1 MKVESSR
8 NKISLSTLF
17 GVYLQLGLTAF
28 GFTAL
33 QKVKQ
38 MVRKRRWLTEI
49 ELEEGLALVQ
59 LYPGPIMVNLNTY
72 IGYRLRGLPGA
83 LVSTL
88 GFIVPTTVLM
98 ITLSAFY
105 FSLGRF
111 PWVKPVFTGLEAIV
125 VGVVLNV
132 VLDFGKRGIKNPV
145 QAGIAVLAFSV
156 LVLHLN
162 VAILV
167 FLALLAGALFLRQ
180 ENRRIENK
188 METVPGSG
196 KKIESRWKRWYGIP
210 VAALFL
216 LGGIVFSIWLSSDIG
231 TTALSFFKIGSI
243 AFGNG
248 LTILPLIQAD
258 VVDRFHWLTLN
269 QFVDGIALS
278 QITPGPFLVIATFIG
293 FKLSG
298 VWGALLTTFAIFSPS
313 FVLTLVFT
321 EVFTHVKNLSFVKGA
336 LSGVLAAF
344 VGLLAAMLLQLGAV
358 IAPHPMGLIF
368 AAASFAGVRYAKL
381 DILWIFAG
389 GVLLWI
395 GLYTLGVP
403 V

>member
-8 NKISLSTLF
+8 KEISLSTLF

-33 QKVKQ
+33 QKVKR
-38 MVRKRRWLTEI
+38 MIRKHRWLTET

-72 IGYRLRGLPGA
+72 IGYKLRGLPGA
-83 LVSTL
+83 IVSTL
-88 GFIVPTTVLM
+88 GFILPTTVLM
-98 ITLSAFY
+98 IALSSFY
-105 FSLGRF
+105 FSLGQL
-111 PWVKPVFTGLEAIV
+111 PWVKPVFTGLEAII
-125 VGVVLNV
+125 VGVIINV

-156 LVLHLN
+156 LILHLN
-162 VAILV
+162 VVFLV
-167 FLALLAGALFLRQ
+167 FLALFTGAIFLRPA
-180 ENRRIENK
+180 NG
-188 METVPGSG
+188 GS
-196 KKIESRWKRWYGIP
+196 KKEQKSIPVSEKKSEKRWKRWYGIP
-210 VAALFL
+210 IAALFL
-216 LGGIVFSIWLSSDIG
+216 FSGIGLSISLSSDIG
-231 TTALSFFKIGSI
+231 RTALSFFKIGSI

-258 VVDRFHWLTLN
+258 VVDTFHWLTLN

-321 EVFTHVKNLSFVKGA
+321 EVFTHVKNLDFVRGA

-344 VGLLAAMLLQLGAV
+344 VGLLAAMLLQMGAI
-358 IAPHPMGLIF
+358 IAPHPAGLIF
-368 AAASFAGVRYAKL
+368 AAVSFAGVRYFKL
-381 DILWIFAG
+381 DILWIFTG
-389 GVLLWI
+389 GLLLWI
-395 GLYTLGVP
+395 GLYELGIP